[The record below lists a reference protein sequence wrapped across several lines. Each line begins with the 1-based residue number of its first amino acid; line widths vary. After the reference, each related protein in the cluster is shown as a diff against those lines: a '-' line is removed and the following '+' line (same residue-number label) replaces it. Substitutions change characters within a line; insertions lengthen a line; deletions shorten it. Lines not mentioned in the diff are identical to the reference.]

1 MNEIYL
7 KGIAKLLEW
16 GMIIFFASLLFVT
29 GLFTGW
35 LIWG

>member
-7 KGIAKLLEW
+7 KGTVKLLEW
-16 GMIIFFASLLFVT
+16 TWIIVIALILFT
-29 GLFTGW
+29 MGLFTGW